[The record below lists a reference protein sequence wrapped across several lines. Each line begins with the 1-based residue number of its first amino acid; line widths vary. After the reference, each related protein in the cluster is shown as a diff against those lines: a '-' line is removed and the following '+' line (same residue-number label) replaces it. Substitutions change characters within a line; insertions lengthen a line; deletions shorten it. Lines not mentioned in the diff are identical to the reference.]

1 MSSNAIR
8 AACGWA
14 LSVCVLATI
23 VGFDAPGDGA
33 KDCSR
38 SHFMGGELL
47 PVFEADELAGLELR
61 LVCPDSPFARA
72 GLVTGDRITA
82 VGAVEIHSHAEAAD
96 ALRLLAGEGPVTLRL
111 SAHDGST
118 RTIEWPPGAPGPSA
132 P

>member
-14 LSVCVLATI
+14 LSVCVLAAG
-23 VGFDAPGDGA
+23 VGFDAPGDGP
-33 KDCSR
+33 KDCS
-38 SHFMGGELL
+38 SNHFMGGELL

-61 LVCPDSPFARA
+61 LVCPGSPFARA
-72 GLVTGDRITA
+72 GLVAGDRITE
-82 VGAVEIHSHAEAAD
+82 VGAVGIHSNAEAAD
-96 ALRLLAGEGPVTLRL
+96 ALRLLAGEGPVAVRV

-118 RTIEWPPGAPGPSA
+118 HTIEWPPGPST